1 MLTREK
7 LATILVLL
15 FSASLQGCCK
25 KYEHLNIKKKQ
36 FSTFMDHSEG
46 YPPGNQTWFAGPA
59 MFVQ

>member
-7 LATILVLL
+7 IATILVLL

-25 KYEHLNIKKKQ
+25 KYEHLNIKKTTI
-36 FSTFMDHSEG
+36 STFIDHSEG

-59 MFVQ
+59 MFDQ